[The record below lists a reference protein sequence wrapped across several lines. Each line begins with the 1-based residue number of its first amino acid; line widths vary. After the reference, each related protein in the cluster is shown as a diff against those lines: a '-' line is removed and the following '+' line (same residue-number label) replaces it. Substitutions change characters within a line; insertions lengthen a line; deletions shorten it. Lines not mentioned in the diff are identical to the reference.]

1 MSGTLEISEKLFDL
15 FPVAF
20 TRVLYKLRNHTN
32 NKGKVR
38 STMQYMYWR
47 KSVLMTRGQYFEL
60 VDEVKVADHLERES
74 FRL

>member
-1 MSGTLEISEKLFDL
+1 MSGTLEISENLFDL

-38 STMQYMYWR
+38 STMS
-47 KSVLMTRGQYFEL
+47 KINKI
-60 VDEVKVADHLERES
+60 VDQLSIKCS
-74 FRL
+74 INFGS